1 MIVYPLI
8 VLLVVLVYG
17 LVHSLLAS
25 LWFKDLICRWMGSS
39 ADRWYRLVFNLLA
52 GLTFLPVVAVP
63 ALLPDQSL
71 YAIHFPWVLI
81 TSMGQLLAVYA
92 LLIGLR
98 QTGVWQFL
106 GLRQMVTSEKADPP
120 EFVGG
125 GLYRHVRH
133 PLYTAGLVF
142 IWLTPLMTLN
152 ILALNLGLTGYLI
165 IGAKFEERKLER
177 EFGEVYLSYREKTP
191 MLIPALWRRH

>member
-25 LWFKDLICRWMGSS
+25 LWFKNLIYRWMGLST
-39 ADRWYRLVFNLLA
+39 DRWYRLVFNLLA
-52 GLTFLPVVAVP
+52 GLTFLPVVAFP

-71 YAIHFPWVLI
+71 YAIHFPWVLLS
-81 TSMGQLLAVYA
+81 SMGQLLAVYA
-92 LLIGLR
+92 LVIGIR
-98 QTGVWQFL
+98 QTGLWQFL
-106 GLRQMVTSEKADPP
+106 GLRQLVISNKVDPP
-120 EFVGG
+120 EFVAG
-125 GLYRHVRH
+125 GLYRYVRH

-142 IWLTPLMTLN
+142 IWLTPLMTVN
-152 ILALNLGLTGYLI
+152 ILALNLGLSVYLI

-177 EFGEVYLSYREKTP
+177 EFGEVYLSYRKETP